1 MEAYSS
7 HRVRFVNVGEKI
19 GAFQVLGPLGKGAHS
34 TILHIRRN
42 ADSKQYALK
51 VVPLESPED
60 QKFLEQARHEFR
72 VAGMFDHPNILKIYA
87 LEEQKNWLFKVTK
100 AHLLVE
106 YVNGK
111 TLDEIPMLPIAS
123 WIQIFQKIAAAM
135 AHMHRRKVLHADM
148 KPGNVMFSRNGQVK
162 VIDFGLAW
170 IKDEPKD
177 RVQGTPEYMAP
188 ETAKKK
194 VVNERT
200 DIFNFGAT
208 MYRLTTFRLPPP
220 TGKGEDGLALEA
232 GLWTSRLEP
241 VDKYNKDAPQEL
253 CELIRHCLSYKA
265 ADRPQHMRDINSTL
279 EELVQKMVGSSAEK
293 LEALEW

>member
-1 MEAYSS
+1 M
-7 HRVRFVNVGEKI
+7 NIGEKI
-19 GAFQVLGPLGKGAHS
+19 GAFQVLGTLGKGAHS

-51 VVPLESPED
+51 VVPLDTPED
-60 QKFLEQARHEFR
+60 QKYLEQARHEFR
-72 VAGMFDHPNILKIYA
+72 VAGMLDHPNVLKNYA

-111 TLDEIPMLPIAS
+111 TLDNVPVLPMQALV
-123 WIQIFQKIAAAM
+123 QVFQKIAAAL

-148 KPGNVMFSRNGQVK
+148 KPGNVMLSRTGHVK

-194 VVNERT
+194 VINEQT

-220 TGKGEDGLALEA
+220 TGMDETGMALEA
-232 GLWTSRLEP
+232 GLWTSRLDP
-241 VDKYNKDAPQEL
+241 VEKYNKDAPPEL
-253 CELIRHCLSYKA
+253 CELIRNCLSYKA
-265 ADRPQHMRDINSTL
+265 ADRPEHMRDVNAVL
-279 EELVQKMVGSSAEK
+279 EELVGRMVNSSAEK

>member
-1 MEAYSS
+1 L
-7 HRVRFVNVGEKI
+7 NIGEKI
-19 GAFQVLGPLGKGAHS
+19 GAFQVLGTLGKGAHS

-51 VVPLESPED
+51 VVPLDTPED
-60 QKFLEQARHEFR
+60 QKYLEQARHEFR
-72 VAGMFDHPNILKIYA
+72 VAGMLDHPNVLKNYA

-111 TLDEIPMLPIAS
+111 TLDNVPVLPMQALV
-123 WIQIFQKIAAAM
+123 QVFQKIAAAL

-148 KPGNVMFSRNGQVK
+148 KPGNVMLSRTGHIK

-194 VVNERT
+194 VINEQT

-220 TGKGEDGLALEA
+220 TGMDETGMALEA
-232 GLWTSRLEP
+232 GLWTSRLDP
-241 VDKYNKDAPQEL
+241 VEKYNKDAPPEL
-253 CELIRHCLSYKA
+253 CELIRNCLSYRP
-265 ADRPQHMRDINSTL
+265 ADRPEHMRDVNAVL
-279 EELVQKMVGSSAEK
+279 EELVGRMVNSSAEK